1 LQMQYAYTSSM
12 PKTPH
17 RRSREVGVR
26 ELRNNL
32 SRFLDEVRGGRELIV
47 TERGRPVARIVGT
60 SGEAWLDQLVTAGIV
75 TLPERDLDLAS
86 FGRVRADCD
95 LMEFVFDQRR

>member
-1 LQMQYAYTSSM
+1 M

-86 FGRVRADCD
+86 FGRVRADGD